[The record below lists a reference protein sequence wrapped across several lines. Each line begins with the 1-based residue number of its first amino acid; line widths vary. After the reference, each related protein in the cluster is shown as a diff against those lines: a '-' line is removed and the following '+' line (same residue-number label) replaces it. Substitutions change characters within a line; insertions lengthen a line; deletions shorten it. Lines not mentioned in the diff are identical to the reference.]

1 MKYMGLCYSRFRR
14 RCDFCERTLHK
25 NGPTIFYIFQG
36 CGKYHKKIMCN
47 ECLEL
52 KTGFVFGD
60 SPATFVYDNHSD
72 PLGMSM
78 TVKERI

>member
-1 MKYMGLCYSRFRR
+1 
-14 RCDFCERTLHK
+14 
-25 NGPTIFYIFQG
+25 
-36 CGKYHKKIMCN
+36 MCN

-52 KTGFVFGD
+52 KTGFVFGAG
-60 SPATFVYDNHSD
+60 PATFSYDNHSD